1 MVLSILPT
9 GLHVNLIHEAA
20 RHTVSFA
27 DAEIVNQPGGGAGRK
42 SRKRRL
48 ASVILEGDA
57 FIRVRDKGGSN

>member
-9 GLHVNLIHEAA
+9 GLHIYLIHEAA

-27 DAEIVNQPGGGAGRK
+27 DAEIVNQPGGGVGRK

-48 ASVILEGDA
+48 ASVFLEQDA
-57 FIRVRDKGGSN
+57 LIRVRDKGGSN